1 MAATV
6 DLPTPESPAK
16 KMNVLTSRPQWPRT
30 KEPCPLRGP
39 GGGPPAWRGGLRTA
53 WAGWPTGEQAVGVG
67 QAPVPGCGADAGGSP
82 EGLRVLGE
90 GEQFHARGDHG
101 GDDLAEGPLPRD
113 GSPRAAEVGDAPPRG
128 AAALRA

>member
-30 KEPCPLRGP
+30 KEPSHLRGP
-39 GGGPPAWRGGLRTA
+39 GRGHPAWRGGLRTA

-67 QAPVPGCGADAGGSP
+67 QAPVPGCGADAAGSP

-90 GEQFHARGDHG
+90 GEQFHARGAHG
-101 GDDLAEGPLPRD
+101 GGAPPDGPLPPDR
-113 GSPRAAEVGDAPPRG
+113 SPGLGAVAGLAPGGLTAAP
-128 AAALRA
+128 